1 MIRRPPRSTPL
12 YSSAASDVYKRQVCL
27 VLFCRAAALK
37 EVYAHAVLGAHE
49 HIVRYYSAWSEDNH
63 MIIQNEYCNGG
74 NLTGAITENRRRG
87 VTYSEQQL
95 KELLRQLAEVHL

>member
-1 MIRRPPRSTPL
+1 MYVHTYVYVYMSIRT
-12 YSSAASDVYKRQVCL
+12 YIV
-27 VLFCRAAALK
+27 VLLQMVLHCRAAALK